1 MASGASPSTAAESK
15 AASFDGVVEAAGGV
29 VTQHA
34 EEHQHGEGSPAA
46 AAAAE
51 KQYPMARQSSLLS
64 LTLDEIQST
73 MCEPGKNFGSMNMDE
88 FLSNIWTAEEGSA
101 MASVKE
107 GGGVAGAAT
116 AAACGEGAWDPKDHA
131 PPVALH
137 RQGSVSLPPTL
148 CRKTVDEVWS
158 EIQRD
163 HGQQQ
168 QQGLAAPPPPSQPP
182 YQQSGIVP
190 RQATFGEM
198 TLEDFLIKAGVVREG
213 GCIPCSSPQGLSPFS
228 LPTSQQQLPEQ
239 QQQNQYGGFPMVGMG
254 YGDHH
259 RNPAADG
266 VFHSFPQRRY
276 QQQVPVGNGYAGGGS
291 GGRRTSNGHA
301 RVGSPGSPVSSDG
314 FGGHWAQVGGDGSRA
329 DGGAA
334 TGGGT
339 GPAGRKRIVDGP
351 GDRVFERRQRR
362 MIKNRESAAR
372 SRARK
377 QVMHRRPPA
386 ERRLLFVLWVSDGD
400 LHSTGAV
407 SQAYTVELET
417 ELNQLKEENARLQ
430 EEQVSKTRSV
440 DRRHAD

>member
-1 MASGASPSTAAESK
+1 MASCASPSTAAESK
-15 AASFDGVVEAAGGV
+15 AARFDGAVEAAGAAA
-29 VTQHA
+29 TQ
-34 EEHQHGEGSPAA
+34 EEHQHREGSPAA
-46 AAAAE
+46 AE
-51 KQYPMARQSSLLS
+51 KQHPMARQSSLLS

-88 FLSNIWTAEEGSA
+88 FLTNIWTAEEGSA

-107 GGGVAGAAT
+107 GGGVAGGAPA
-116 AAACGEGAWDPKDHA
+116 AAACREGAWDPKDHA

-163 HGQQQ
+163 HGHHHHQQDGPAAAAAPSQQQ
-168 QQGLAAPPPPSQPP
+168 

-190 RQATFGEM
+190 RQTTFGEM

-213 GCIPCSSPQGLSPFS
+213 GCIPCSSPQRLSPFS
-228 LPTSQQQLPEQ
+228 LPTSQQQQQQPE
-239 QQQNQYGGFPMVGMG
+239 QQNQYGGFPMVGMG

-276 QQQVPVGNGYAGGGS
+276 QQQVPVGNGYAGGGGG
-291 GGRRTSNGHA
+291 GGRTNNGRA

-314 FGGHWAQVGGDGSRA
+314 FGGQWAQVGGDGSRA
-329 DGGAA
+329 DGGGGA
-334 TGGGT
+334 TGGAT
-339 GPAGRKRIVDGP
+339 GPTGRKRVVDGP
-351 GDRVFERRQRR
+351 VDRVFERRQRR

-377 QVMHRRPPA
+377 Q
-386 ERRLLFVLWVSDGD
+386 
-400 LHSTGAV
+400 
-407 SQAYTVELET
+407 AYTVELET

-430 EEQVSKTRSV
+430 EEQSTQSPADTKVNACVTQRSPPPPPTP
-440 DRRHAD
+440 RMH